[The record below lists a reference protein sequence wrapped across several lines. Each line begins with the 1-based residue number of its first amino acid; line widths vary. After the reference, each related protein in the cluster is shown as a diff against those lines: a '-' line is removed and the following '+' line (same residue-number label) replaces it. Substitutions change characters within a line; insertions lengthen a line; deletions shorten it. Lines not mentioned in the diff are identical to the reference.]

1 MILIQSEAKIEKEFH
16 VSVYIIVYKFGLGLL
31 EFLFGFT
38 LWFFGQKIYQIYRS
52 GILSELSEDPHDLL
66 ANLSQK
72 IVPNLLTH
80 NGFIIIYLLILGSA
94 KIAGA
99 VGLIYKENWGV
110 DLLVG
115 LTAVMAPFQIVS
127 LIIRPN
133 IFELLYFVVG
143 LFIALY
149 LVEFKPKAW
158 ISRILQKLTLI

>member
-1 MILIQSEAKIEKEFH
+1 MSLIQSEAKIEKEFH

-31 EFLFGFT
+31 EFLSGFT
-38 LWFFGQKIYQIYRS
+38 LWFFGQKIYQVYRS
-52 GILSELSEDPHDLL
+52 GILQELSEDPHDLL

-99 VGLIYKENWGV
+99 VGLIYKKNWGV

-115 LTAVMAPFQIVS
+115 LTTIMAPFQIVN
-127 LIIRPN
+127 LILHPN
-133 IFELLYFVVG
+133 IFDLFYFIIG
-143 LFIALY
+143 LVIALY
-149 LVEFKPKAW
+149 LIEFRPKAW
-158 ISRILQKLTLI
+158 ISRMLQKLTLI